1 VALIK
6 RGITKSDTFCTY
18 SPNSIQYC
26 VLQFASYFLGS
37 TLMPLSLTLAVYE
50 MRKDIANLESVV
62 IFTSVENAKY
72 FDEIIND
79 FNNNENQK
87 PKVKSVFIMNG
98 NYDNYIPFEKLL
110 EEGKNQILDRIPHF
124 DIDPKTDIFLLLRSS
139 GTSGLPKITII
150 SHHNFVASLTLTLS
164 SRRSNGL
171 VVSVPFPTGH
181 IGIQISLP
189 SSIGSGAT
197 IIIYEKFDEELLLQ
211 SVEKYRVNVLPLF
224 PAVGHKLIKG
234 KLVDKY
240 DLSSV
245 KVMFTGG
252 AAFPGNVAKEIVKKY
267 NVIFREGMKF

>member
-1 VALIK
+1 
-6 RGITKSDTFCTY
+6 
-18 SPNSIQYC
+18 
-26 VLQFASYFLGS
+26 
-37 TLMPLSLTLAVYE
+37 MPLSLTLAAYE
-50 MRKDIANLESVV
+50 VRKDIENLESIV

-72 FDEIIND
+72 FDKIIND
-79 FNNNENQK
+79 FNNKENQK

-150 SHHNFVASLTLTLS
+150 SHYNFVASLTNIWAIV
-164 SRRSNGL
+164 RINEL
-171 VVSVPFPTGH
+171 VISMPFPVGH

-189 SSIGSGAT
+189 SNIGSGAT
-197 IIIYEKFDEELLLQ
+197 LIIYEKFDEELLLQ
-211 SVEKYRVNVLPLF
+211 SIEKYGVNSLPLF
-224 PAVGHKLIKG
+224 PAIGHKLIEG
-234 KLVDKY
+234 ELADKY

-245 KVMFTGG
+245 KMMLTGG

-267 NVIFREGMKF
+267 GVIFREGMKF